1 MADDPGAAAAPDELI
16 RLAVAYSAAVDR
28 LTHDGGASI
37 DELMAFF
44 AEDAER
50 DGGSTGGALGREA
63 IRASFLRRTEQRQAV
78 ALKGVEVWGDQVVCR
93 LERSEAG
100 FTRSGATHNIRVLLV
115 KGGKIRRL
123 VVLVDADELARA
135 VGPVVSRQADRS
147 RERQPKRLLRRV
159 AAHEEASPD

>member
-1 MADDPGAAAAPDELI
+1 MADDPGPAAAPDELI

-50 DGGSTGGALGREA
+50 IAIGAAGGPAVAVGREA

-123 VVLVDADELARA
+123 VVLVDADEVAR
-135 VGPVVSRQADRS
+135 
-147 RERQPKRLLRRV
+147 LRAPSAR
-159 AAHEEASPD
+159 